1 MQLKKATTTFVL
13 IGILAAHVSIRI
25 MAKDAY
31 LISVSDYSPSA
42 TAIAAPATVQH
53 VALDFQPERLI
64 SSGFGISA
72 NPQQHPIPY

>member
-1 MQLKKATTTFVL
+1 MQIKKATTTFIL

-31 LISVSDYSPSA
+31 LISVSDYGTTA
-42 TAIAAPATVQH
+42 TAQAAPATVQH
-53 VALDFQPERLI
+53 VALDFQAERLM
-64 SSGFGISA
+64 SSGFGIAA